1 MLVRI
6 ITAVVLIAAVLL
18 WLFVADYPIF
28 AMGALFMYSVGAYEM
43 GPLLGFK
50 SRIPFLLIAV
60 IAAVAAFVFV
70 ENPGTFVITGIPK
83 SACYITMLG
92 IVVWLTCIPLLLKY
106 PHNTSWHQHRL
117 INVILGLLLLVPFLM
132 GLLILRSH
140 EYAYNDRS
148 GSFLVLSVMALVW
161 CADSGAYFSGY
172 FLGRHKMLPNVS
184 PKKTLEGLVGGIV
197 TALMGMYVFLELGW
211 FGQYAVNKAVL
222 ILACIMTI
230 IFSVIG
236 DLMESMLKRL
246 VNIKD
251 SGKIFPGHGGML
263 DRIDSQLAAIPI
275 FLSTIWIASGEI
287 FK

>member
-1 MLVRI
+1 
-6 ITAVVLIAAVLL
+6 
-18 WLFVADYPIF
+18 
-28 AMGALFMYSVGAYEM
+28 
-43 GPLLGFK
+43 
-50 SRIPFLLIAV
+50 
-60 IAAVAAFVFV
+60 
-70 ENPGTFVITGIPK
+70 
-83 SACYITMLG
+83 
-92 IVVWLTCIPLLLKY
+92 
-106 PHNTSWHQHRL
+106 
-117 INVILGLLLLVPFLM
+117 
-132 GLLILRSH
+132 
-140 EYAYNDRS
+140 
-148 GSFLVLSVMALVW
+148 
-161 CADSGAYFSGY
+161 
-172 FLGRHKMLPNVS
+172 MLPNVS